1 MAKKFFVSASPKA
14 VEGIRKAYA
23 GRNAEIHAKVQRD
36 GKVMVVVETTDDETR
51 KPKRS
56 GGWLKRRPAQVA
68 A

>member
-23 GRNAEIHAKVQRD
+23 GKNAEIHAKLQKD
-36 GKVMVVVETTDDETR
+36 GTVMVVVETIDDIAR